1 MTTDA
6 ASLADQ
12 LLDAQVAYRV
22 AELTGSTAARSVA
35 DDVRGVFDALAD
47 EPVEGLVDPDT
58 LRATVASLLVAVGP
72 SRAVTDLLETLPVL
86 VHGLAVSDDHRLGD
100 VVDRAHVEAAVDEL
114 ARSSTLRREVLR
126 RLEQSPTLAVLA
138 TRFVSALVGDA
149 VQENRRRAERVPGVK
164 SMLGVGDFA
173 ARQARG
179 LAPKQLEQV
188 LGGAADRGTQVALE
202 RVTRALVDALDEDV
216 IREATMEIWDLH
228 ATDRVA
234 GLRAYLSAEEV
245 ERLAATG
252 REAWQTTH
260 TTPWFHALVDAAV
273 TAFLDR
279 YGARTVR
286 EMLDAF
292 GLDAD
297 RVVAEVERHVPGIL
311 DVLAR
316 SGHLDAIVRRRLE
329 PFYRSEA
336 ALEILGGQ
344 ADGHRGATT

>member
-6 ASLADQ
+6 AALADQ
-12 LLDAQVAYRV
+12 LLDAQVAYLV

-35 DDVRGVFDALAD
+35 DDVRGVLEALAD
-47 EPVEGLVDPDT
+47 EPVEVLVDRDA
-58 LRATVASLLVAVGP
+58 LRATVGWLLTAVGP
-72 SRAVTDLLETLPVL
+72 SRAVADLLETLPVL
-86 VHGLAVSDDHRLGD
+86 VHGLPASDDHRLED

-149 VQENRRRAERVPGVK
+149 IQQNRRRAERVPGVK

-202 RVTRALVDALDEDV
+202 LVTRALVDALDEDM

-245 ERLAATG
+245 ERLAVTG
-252 REAWQTTH
+252 RESWQTIH
-260 TTPWFHALVDAAV
+260 TAPWFHALVDAAV
-273 TAFLDR
+273 LAFLDR
-279 YGARTVR
+279 YGARSVR
-286 EMLDAF
+286 EVLDAF

-297 RVVAEVERHVPGIL
+297 HVASEVERHVPGTL
-311 DVLAR
+311 DALAR
-316 SGHLDAIVRRRLE
+316 SGHLEAIVRRRLE
-329 PFYRSEA
+329 PFYRSDVA
-336 ALEILGGQ
+336 VQILGG
-344 ADGHRGATT
+344 AS